1 MLRPPLVVA
10 LLLLALACSRSTPV
24 AASNHDGAAPAR
36 RWLVTLADGRDLT
49 ATQTQAA
56 KVGLKV
62 DQALDCAGALVVTSS
77 DDPDKVRERL
87 SSLEGVESIESD
99 DPVPAPSVA
108 SQRLAPPPLETPRVA
123 SPRDHASPAPSVA
136 YGSVQPDD
144 EFWPE
149 QWSLRQIDAV
159 GAWDYTT
166 GSADALSTIAI
177 LDTGIDLDHPDLGGS
192 VFVSAGWNFFDN
204 NANIQDVSQSGSGT
218 MVAGVIAAT
227 ANNGAGIV
235 GLAWNAQLIPIK
247 VVGRD
252 PTSGTDVFYW
262 SQVVAGL
269 CRAVEQGA
277 RVIHVSVYH
286 RTLNAATAM
295 YRALTFAESAGA
307 VVVAPVGDER
317 RYGNPTEYPAA
328 YQRLVL
334 GVGAVDQSATA
345 WDDSNVGSY
354 VGVVAPGV
362 DVVTTVPM
370 AIDDVGVRRGTG
382 TILAA
387 AHVSGAALLL
397 LAINPRL
404 TTQDVTDVLRRSAD
418 DLGLVGPDTIY
429 GAGRI
434 NVRRAVEQTPHRLTV
449 SPTDALVFEWSEQ
462 DGAYRQPFQ
471 SLSNNNSGP
480 RTWTTHAMSPWI
492 SVTAPVSA
500 YPGGTTPSIAS
511 LSVAPP
517 AKGECGT
524 RAGMVRAESTM
535 PSRAGGPQDIVVR
548 AYLPPCPPRPYS
560 VFLPRIL
567 VAPPEPVL
575 MQAPARGYT
584 AYPPPATSQ

>member
-10 LLLLALACSRSTPV
+10 LLILALACCRSTPA
-24 AASNHDGAAPAR
+24 AASTHEGAAPAR
-36 RWLVTLADGRDLT
+36 RWLVTLADGRDVT
-49 ATQTQAA
+49 ATQAQAA
-56 KVGLKV
+56 KAGLKV
-62 DQALDCAGALVVTSS
+62 DQTLDCAGALVVTSS
-77 DDPDKVRERL
+77 DDADKVRARL
-87 SSLEGVESIESD
+87 STLDGVASVEPD
-99 DPVPAPSVA
+99 DPVPAPSIVGA
-108 SQRLAPPPLETPRVA
+108 RHVSPPPPPAAAPLSGDDT
-123 SPRDHASPAPSVA
+123 RDH
-136 YGSVQPDD
+136 VQPDD
-144 EFWPE
+144 EYWPE
-149 QWSLRQIDAV
+149 QWNMRQIEAV
-159 GAWDYTT
+159 RAWDYTT
-166 GSADALSTIAI
+166 GSADAFSTIAI

-204 NANIQDVSQSGSGT
+204 NDNIQDVSQSGSGT

-227 ANNGAGIV
+227 ANNGVGIV
-235 GLAWNAQLIPIK
+235 GLAWNAQIIPIK

-252 PTSGTDVFYW
+252 PISGTDVFYW

-328 YQRLVL
+328 YQRLVV
-334 GVGAVDQSATA
+334 GVGAVDQSAMA
-345 WDDSNVGSY
+345 WDDSNAGSY

-370 AIDDVGVRRGTG
+370 AIDDVGMRRGTG

-397 LAINPRL
+397 LAINPRM
-404 TTQDVTDVLRRSAD
+404 TVQDVGDVLRRSAD
-418 DLGLVGPDTIY
+418 DLGLVGPDTTY

-449 SPTDALVFEWSEQ
+449 SPTDALVFEWNEQ
-462 DGAYRQPFQ
+462 DGAYRQPYQ
-471 SLSNNNSGP
+471 SLSNNNTGP
-480 RTWTTHAMSPWI
+480 TTWTTHAMSPWI
-492 SVTAPVSA
+492 SVTPPVSA
-500 YPGGTTPSIAS
+500 DPGGTTPSIAS
-511 LSVAPP
+511 LTITPP

-535 PSRAGGPQDIVVR
+535 PNRVEGRQDIVVR

-560 VFLPRIL
+560 IFLPRIL
-567 VAPPEPVL
+567 VAPPEPVA
-575 MQAPARGYT
+575 MQAPARGRA
-584 AYPPPATSQ
+584 AYPPPAPSQ